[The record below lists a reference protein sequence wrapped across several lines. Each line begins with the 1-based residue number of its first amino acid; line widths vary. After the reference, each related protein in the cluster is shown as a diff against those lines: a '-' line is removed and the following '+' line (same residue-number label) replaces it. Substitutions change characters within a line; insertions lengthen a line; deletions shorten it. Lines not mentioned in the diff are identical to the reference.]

1 LQPPRVLVV
10 GETSGTVASSFL
22 MAGADVATCDLE
34 PTETPNIPHFQGDA
48 SHIQDLGWDLV
59 KKTTPVASAAS
70 TPPTPPL

>member
-1 LQPPRVLVV
+1 
-10 GETSGTVASSFL
+10 

-59 KKTTPVASAAS
+59 KTTPVASAAS